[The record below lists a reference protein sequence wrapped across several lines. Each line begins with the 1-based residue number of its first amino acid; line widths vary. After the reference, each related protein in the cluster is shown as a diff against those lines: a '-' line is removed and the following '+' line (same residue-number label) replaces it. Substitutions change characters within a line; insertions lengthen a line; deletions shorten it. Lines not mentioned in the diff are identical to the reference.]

1 MIPDDEPMA
10 EEELQNIPPLNT
22 SGNTPFDVQAAICK
36 ETSFEEDAE
45 ERLILRLSKFFQYNR
60 QIEPGREYFC
70 PRREPDTSPNV
81 QLVDNQIIIH
91 GFDFMK
97 LKDVKK
103 AYNTNEVVK
112 INPSNFKLVY
122 PDRGSAW
129 KAVEKNIRDATTL
142 VGKMES
148 EDATPSCIFVSI

>member
-1 MIPDDEPMA
+1 
-10 EEELQNIPPLNT
+10 
-22 SGNTPFDVQAAICK
+22 
-36 ETSFEEDAE
+36 
-45 ERLILRLSKFFQYNR
+45 
-60 QIEPGREYFC
+60 
-70 PRREPDTSPNV
+70 
-81 QLVDNQIIIH
+81 
-91 GFDFMK
+91 MK

-148 EDATPSCIFVSI
+148 EDATPSCTFVSI